1 MQELRLILA
10 LIVVLLTGWGIYKK
24 IQCQHRPSL
33 RRAFLEPH
41 RHLFRRP

>member
-24 IQCQHRPSL
+24 YNPSL